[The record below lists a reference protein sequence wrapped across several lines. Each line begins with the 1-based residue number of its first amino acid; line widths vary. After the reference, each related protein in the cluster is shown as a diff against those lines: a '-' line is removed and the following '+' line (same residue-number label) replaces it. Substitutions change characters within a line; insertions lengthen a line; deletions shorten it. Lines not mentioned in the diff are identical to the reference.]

1 MTTFHG
7 TSGQDVFYGTT
18 GDDTFVMTADNFVTD
33 LIYDW
38 GFGVNDTVDYTPSAV
53 GVSITLNDSA
63 GWSPPTGTV
72 SAVFPMNIYDPG
84 THAYMQIDRAS
95 PGSRPAQRDR
105 ECDRQHIRRCAHR
118 QFLRQCPQWRSG

>member
-38 GFGVNDTVDYTPSAV
+38 GFGGNDTVDYTPSTV
-53 GVSITLNDSA
+53 GVTITLNDSA
-63 GWSPPTGTV
+63 GWSPSTGT
-72 SAVFPMNIYDPG
+72 SRLF
-84 THAYMQIDRAS
+84 S
-95 PGSRPAQRDR
+95 P
-105 ECDRQHIRRCAHR
+105 
-118 QFLRQCPQWRSG
+118 